1 MYNLMSSYF
10 GPKTQY
16 KDAEFDI
23 VKTLENTTEHAIK
36 TYKVESYLELEE
48 ILNNDDFDYKL
59 NWYLDELDKCLSD
72 KDIKPD
78 RINDIHDVFNL
89 KYEDLIDYLKV
100 ILRQHAK
107 HRTLVLYGKSN
118 SGKSLI
124 ANALYYPFAPG
135 MIQRAGTTNVHWLE
149 AIYQKN
155 FILWEEPSVDMS
167 TIEDVKL
174 LTGGETIVINRK
186 NKNLIERLKGPAV
199 LVTTNIAFWNYRYE
213 ELTNRCIIKRFS
225 TPIKFKQDT
234 IYTDYEFAYYIFY
247 ILKYS
252 NKDK

>member
-1 MYNLMSSYF
+1 MFNLMSSHF

-23 VKTLENTTEHAIK
+23 VKVLEGTSETAIK
-36 TYKVESYLELEE
+36 MFKVESYLELEK
-48 ILNNDDFDYKL
+48 ILNNEDFDYKL
-59 NWYLDELDKCLSD
+59 NWYVNELEKCLAD
-72 KDIKPD
+72 KDIKPG

-89 KYEDLIDYLKV
+89 KYEDLIDYLSV
-100 ILRQHAK
+100 ILRQHPK

-155 FILWEEPSVDMS
+155 FILWEEPSINMT

-199 LVTTNIAFWNYRYE
+199 LITTNVAFWNYKRE
-213 ELTNRCIIKRFS
+213 ELLNRCIIKEFHK
-225 TPIKFKQDT
+225 PINFKKGEIYQDF
-234 IYTDYEFAYYIFY
+234 EFAYYVFY
-247 ILKYS
+247 ILKY